1 MSIKIIL
8 SADKQQKIIHGHPWV
23 FPNAIQKIIGQP
35 QAGDWVEV
43 LDAQQNLI
51 GAGFYNPHS
60 LYRVRLLAN
69 QQLIQKYQRWQDIL
83 KYRLEQAI
91 QLRKFFNLP
100 NSQTN
105 AYRLCNSESD
115 GLSGLVIDIFN
126 DVTVISSS
134 AYWVERQRPII
145 QAILRE
151 YFPEQNPIWIGQE
164 KPLKQDG
171 WDTPHRDDPQNIT
184 TIAKEAG
191 ILFEIHFDK
200 VQKTGIYL
208 DQRENHERVAQLCK
222 GKKVLDLYTYHGGFA
237 LHAAKAGASQVTAV
251 DSSAAAI
258 EHAKRNAKLN
268 QVEQIQWLVEDAKK
282 YLDHVQDYDV
292 IILDPPKLVP
302 SKKHL
307 HQAKNLYR
315 FLHRQVFRQMQ
326 SGSILMTCNCSSAL
340 STTEF
345 IRLVSEQ
352 AIAEQRQIQILGS
365 YGPSIC
371 HPILPMFPEGHY
383 LTAVLVC
390 IL

>member
-1 MSIKIIL
+1 MSTKIIL
-8 SADKQQKIIHGHPWV
+8 SAEKQQKIIQGHPWV
-23 FPNAIQKIIGQP
+23 FPNAIQKIMGQP

-43 LDAQQNLI
+43 FDANEHLI
-51 GAGFYNPHS
+51 GGGFYNPHS
-60 LYRVRLLAN
+60 LYRVRMLAHAS
-69 QQLIQKYQRWQDIL
+69 LMKKFKKWQDIIQ
-83 KYRLEQAI
+83 YRLEQAI
-91 QLRKFFNLP
+91 HLRKTLNFP
-100 NSQTN
+100 NAQTDS
-105 AYRLCNSESD
+105 YRLCNSESD
-115 GLSGLVIDIFN
+115 SLSGLVIDVFH

-134 AYWVERQRPII
+134 AFWVELQRE
-145 QAILRE
+145 AILKILKK
-151 YFPEQNPIWIGQE
+151 YFPEQKLVWLGQE

-171 WDTPHRDDPQNIT
+171 WYTPYRDEAKNLS

-191 ILFEIHFDK
+191 VQFEIHFDK

-237 LHAAKAGASQVTAV
+237 LHAARAGASQVTAV

-268 QVEQIQWLVEDAKK
+268 GVEQIEWVVEDAKK
-282 YLDHVQDYDV
+282 YLDHAKDYDV

-307 HQAKNLYR
+307 NQAKNLYR
-315 FLHRQVFRQMQ
+315 FLHRQVFRNMQ

-352 AIAEQRQIQILGS
+352 AIAELRQIQILGS

-371 HPILPMFPEGHY
+371 HPVLPMFPEGNY